1 MIPDSKRHAGPIHR
15 IQSTIIPSLQSYQ
28 GPVMILSILS
38 RYLGLEIR
46 LRDSAR
52 CLDIRPQ
59 AWATWM
65 VLLSRAP
72 SVVRRS
78 TPCSHK
84 SAWASRDCEHHRFD
98 ISKSFQHFS
107 RHSFKRVSSMF
118 CSSPRF
124 WQFNSSTNTYKYFI
138 FLYRRPILLV
148 ILWTSG
154 LRRVSVIT
162 YFSAVFSNSADSAC
176 SSCELREWHSWICC
190 IFNLIDSE
198 WIFCFSPDTNSNSI
212 SLPRSTFKNHGA
224 ISDH

>member
-1 MIPDSKRHAGPIHR
+1 MAGLIDFVWFSRKQIGEMIPESKRHAGPIHR

-124 WQFNSSTNTYKYFI
+124 WQFNKYFI
-138 FLYRRPILLV
+138 FLYRRQILLV
-148 ILWTSG
+148 ILWP
-154 LRRVSVIT
+154 V
-162 YFSAVFSNSADSAC
+162 
-176 SSCELREWHSWICC
+176 W
-190 IFNLIDSE
+190 
-198 WIFCFSPDTNSNSI
+198 
-212 SLPRSTFKNHGA
+212 
-224 ISDH
+224 